1 VASSFSKSNIERWE
15 RGFTALSKFRTREG
29 HCCPSRRHVENGYEL
44 GQWVSVQRY
53 RKDVL
58 PIDRKRRLDAIGFVW
73 DWRDDLWEQN
83 FAALLKFKRRK
94 GHCCVPTLH
103 RESDL
108 KLGWWVA
115 TQRRNWKE
123 MLAERRA
130 RLNKIGFVWN
140 APLRGRAATALKVEQ
155 KLRQLRHID
164 RNPPRLVA
172 REQLRR

>member
-1 VASSFSKSNIERWE
+1 VFSATEDHTVAGIWR
-15 RGFTALSKFRTREG
+15 RGFAALRKFRARGTLL
-29 HCCPSRRHVENGYEL
+29 PVATSY
-44 GQWVSVQRY
+44 QRY
-53 RKDVL
+53 HKDEVPAERKW
-58 PIDRKRRLDAIGFVW
+58 RLEKIGFVW
-73 DWRDDLWEQN
+73 DWRVDLWEQN
-83 FAALLKFKRRK
+83 FAALLKFKRRE
-94 GHCCVPTLH
+94 GHCCVPTFY
-103 RESDL
+103 RDGDL

>member
-1 VASSFSKSNIERWE
+1 MAFGISATEGAVVASSWGKSNTERWE

-29 HCCPSRRHVENGYEL
+29 HCCPSRRHLEGGYEL

-58 PIDRKRRLDAIGFVW
+58 PVERKRRLDAIGFIW
-73 DWRDDLWEQN
+73 DWRGDYLWEQN

-115 TQRRNWKE
+115 TQRRNRKE
-123 MLAERRA
+123 MSAERLA
-130 RLNKIGFVWN
+130 RLNRIGFVWN
-140 APLRGRAATALKVEQ
+140 APLKGRAATALKVKQ
-155 KLRQLRHID
+155 KLRQLRHS
-164 RNPPRLVA
+164 
-172 REQLRR
+172 